1 MTLKTMNRGI
11 SALALLV
18 AATSLATVMPI
29 QATSA
34 QAQSQTENDQQIRW
48 NLTDLYSSFEAW
60 DAERQRLNQEIP
72 TIAEFENKLGDSAQ
86 SLLKAFDAISAINKE
101 GARVFIYA
109 SLGGDEDLRNAEGQE
124 KLGLAR
130 SMFASL
136 GQQTA
141 FIAPEILAIGGDKIE
156 AFIASEPGL
165 EKHAFQLR
173 DILRQKKYTLGGE
186 AESILANAS
195 EVLGGPQRIYS
206 LLSTAGIPWPK
217 VTLAS
222 EQIVTLDQA
231 AYTKYRAVQ
240 NRADRKKV
248 FDAFWKTWKTYEA
261 PFGQTLDT
269 LVRTHIFTSKS
280 RGYDSSLD
288 QAVSGSNVPSDVY
301 RALVKAANDN
311 LPSMHRYLK
320 LRQRIMGLDDLHYYD
335 IYPETTQLER
345 EFSIE
350 DATKLT
356 LESLAPFG
364 DEYLTLLEQGLSA
377 DWMHV
382 YPQPGKRS
390 GAYMQGA
397 GYDVHPYVLLNFN
410 KGFED
415 VSTFSH
421 EWGHAVHTLL
431 ARENNP
437 YETYSYTTFTAELAS
452 TTNEVLLQ
460 EYMLAKDL
468 TDEERLYYIDR
479 ALEGIRGT
487 FFRQT
492 MFAEFEL
499 RIHELAEAGE
509 ALSGRRMTALYLE
522 LLKKYH
528 GHDEGVM
535 TIDPAYAIEW
545 AYIPHFYF
553 NFYVYQY
560 ATSISG
566 GTMFAER
573 MLAGDETARDDYIN
587 TLKAGGSEYPH
598 PLLQKAGVDLTTE
611 KPYVTLI
618 NRMNRLMDEAEV
630 ILGRMGK

>member
-1 MTLKTMNRGI
+1 MTFKKLKFGAP
-11 SALALLV
+11 ALAILMATTSLV
-18 AATSLATVMPI
+18 AAPSFISAHAAATQEEP
-29 QATSA
+29 QG
-34 QAQSQTENDQQIRW
+34 QIRW
-48 NLTDLYSSFEAW
+48 NLTDLYPNLEAW
-60 DAERQRLNQEIP
+60 DAERIRVNQEIE
-72 TIAEFENKLGDSAQ
+72 TITQYQGKLGESAQ

-109 SLGGDEDLRNAEGQE
+109 SLGGDEDLRNADGQE
-124 KLGLAR
+124 KLGMAR

-141 FIAPEILAIGGDKIE
+141 FIAPEILAIGEDKIE

-165 EKHAFQLR
+165 AKHAFQLR
-173 DILRQKKYTLGGE
+173 DILRQKEFTLGGE
-186 AESILANAS
+186 AESVLANAS

-206 LLSTAGIPWPK
+206 LLSTAAIPWPK

-222 EQIVTLDQA
+222 EQIITLDQA

-269 LVRTHIFTSKS
+269 LVRTHIFSSKS
-280 RGYDSSLD
+280 RGYKSSLD
-288 QAVSGSNVPSDVY
+288 QAVAGSNVPSDVY

-320 LRQRIMGLDDLHYYD
+320 LRQRIMGIDDLHYYD

-345 EFSIE
+345 EFSVE
-350 DATKLT
+350 DATALT
-356 LESLAPFG
+356 LESLEPFG
-364 DEYLTLLEQGLSA
+364 DEYLTLLKQGLDA

-431 ARENNP
+431 SRKNNP

-460 EYMLAKDL
+460 EFMLAKDL
-468 TDEERLYYIDR
+468 SDEERLYYIDR

-535 TIDPAYAIEW
+535 NIDPAYAIEW

-573 MLAGDETARDDYIN
+573 MLAGDQTARDDYIN

-598 PLLQKAGVDLTTE
+598 PLLKKAGVDLTTE
-611 KPYVTLI
+611 QPYVTLI

-630 ILGRMGK
+630 ILDRMGK

>member
-1 MTLKTMNRGI
+1 MKQKTTKSII
-11 SALALLV
+11 SKLAIATAL
-18 AATSLATVMPI
+18 SLSVLTPSGNAG
-29 QATSA
+29 A
-34 QAQSQTENDQQIRW
+34 QPNSEEQIVW
-48 NLTDLYSSFEAW
+48 DLTDLYPTLDAW
-60 DAERQRLNQEIP
+60 NAERERVNAEIQ
-72 TIAEFENKLGDSAQ
+72 TIGTYQGTLGNDAK
-86 SLLKAFDAISAINKE
+86 SLLAAFDSISAINKE
-101 GARVFIYA
+101 AARAFIYA

-124 KLGLAR
+124 RLGLAR

-136 GQQTA
+136 GQATA
-141 FIAPEILAIGGDKIE
+141 FIAPEILAMGEEKVE
-156 AFIASEPGL
+156 TFIAEEPGL
-165 EKHAFQLR
+165 AKHAFQLR
-173 DILRQKKYTLGGE
+173 DILRQKEYTLGGE
-186 AESILANAS
+186 AESVLANAG
-195 EVLGGPQRIYS
+195 EVLGGPQRIYQ
-206 LLSTAGIPWPK
+206 LLSTAAIPWPK
-217 VTLAS
+217 VTLAN

-231 AYTKYRAVQ
+231 AYSRYRAVQ
-240 NRADRKKV
+240 NRDDRKKV
-248 FDAFWKTWKTYEA
+248 FDAFWNTWKTYEA

-269 LVRTHIFTSKS
+269 LVKTHIFTAKS
-280 RGYDSSLD
+280 RGYENSLA
-288 QAVSGSNVPSDVY
+288 QAVSNSNVPTDVY

-320 LRQRIMGLDDLHYYD
+320 LRQRMMGLDDLHYYD
-335 IYPETTQLER
+335 IYPETTQLDR

-350 DATKLT
+350 DATRLT
-356 LESLAPFG
+356 FESLEPFG
-364 DEYLTLLEQGLSA
+364 EEYLSLLREGLEA

-397 GYDVHPYVLLNFN
+397 GYDVHPYVLLNYN

-468 TDEERLYYIDR
+468 SDEERLYYIDR

-499 RIHELAEAGE
+499 AIHELAEAGE
-509 ALSGRRMTALYLE
+509 ALSGRRMTEIYLD

-535 TIDPAYAIEW
+535 NIDPAYAIEW

-573 MLAGDETARDDYIN
+573 MLSGDASARDDYIN

-598 PLLQKAGVDLTTE
+598 PLLKKAGVDLTSE
-611 KPYVTLI
+611 LPYQTLI
-618 NRMNRLMDEAEV
+618 NRMNRLMDEAET
-630 ILGRMGK
+630 ILDRMGK

>member
-1 MTLKTMNRGI
+1 MTFKKLKYGA
-11 SALALLV
+11 SALAILV
-18 AATSLATVMPI
+18 ATTSLVVAPSFVHANAAAT
-29 QATSA
+29 QEEH
-34 QAQSQTENDQQIRW
+34 QGQIRW
-48 NLTDLYSSFEAW
+48 DLTDLYPNLEAW
-60 DAERQRLNQEIP
+60 GAERIRVNQEIK
-72 TIAEFENKLGDSAQ
+72 TIAQYQGKLGDSAQ

-109 SLGGDEDLRNAEGQE
+109 SLGGDEDLRNADGQE
-124 KLGLAR
+124 KLGMAR

-141 FIAPEILAIGGDKIE
+141 FIAPEILAIGEDKIE

-165 EKHAFQLR
+165 AKHAFQLR
-173 DILRQKKYTLGGE
+173 DILRQKEFTLGGE
-186 AESILANAS
+186 AESVLANAS

-206 LLSTAGIPWPK
+206 LLSTAAIPWPK

-222 EQIVTLDQA
+222 EQIITLDQA

-269 LVRTHIFTSKS
+269 LVRTHIFSSKS
-280 RGYDSSLD
+280 RGYKSSLD
-288 QAVSGSNVPSDVY
+288 QAVAGSNVPSEVY

-345 EFSIE
+345 EFSVE
-350 DATKLT
+350 DATALT
-356 LESLAPFG
+356 QESLAPFG
-364 DEYLTLLEQGLSA
+364 DEYLTLLKQGLDA

-431 ARENNP
+431 SRENNP

-460 EYMLAKDL
+460 EFMLAKDL
-468 TDEERLYYIDR
+468 SDEERLYYIDR

-522 LLKKYH
+522 LLEKYH

-535 TIDPAYAIEW
+535 NIDPAYAIEW

-573 MLAGDETARDDYIN
+573 MLAGDQSARDDYIN

-598 PLLQKAGVDLTTE
+598 PLLKKAGVDLTTE

-630 ILGRMGK
+630 ILDRMGK

>member
-1 MTLKTMNRGI
+1 
-11 SALALLV
+11 
-18 AATSLATVMPI
+18 
-29 QATSA
+29 
-34 QAQSQTENDQQIRW
+34 
-48 NLTDLYSSFEAW
+48 
-60 DAERQRLNQEIP
+60 
-72 TIAEFENKLGDSAQ
+72 
-86 SLLKAFDAISAINKE
+86 
-101 GARVFIYA
+101 
-109 SLGGDEDLRNAEGQE
+109 
-124 KLGLAR
+124 
-130 SMFASL
+130 MFASL

-141 FIAPEILAIGGDKIE
+141 FIAPEILAIGSDKLE
-156 AFIASEPGL
+156 EFIASEPGL

-173 DILRQKKYTLGGE
+173 DTLRQKAFTLGGE
-186 AESILANAS
+186 AESVLANAS

-206 LLSTAGIPWPK
+206 LLSTAAIPWPK
-217 VTLAS
+217 VTLAN
-222 EQIVTLDQA
+222 EQVVTLNQA
-231 AYTKYRAVQ
+231 AYTRYRAVQ
-240 NRADRKKV
+240 NRTDRKKV
-248 FDAFWKTWKTYEA
+248 FDSFWKTWKTYEA

-269 LVRTHIFTSKS
+269 LVRTHIFTAKS
-280 RGYDSSLD
+280 RGYETSLD

-320 LRQRIMGLDDLHYYD
+320 LRQRIMGLGDLHYYD
-335 IYPETTQLER
+335 IYPETTQLDR
-345 EFSIE
+345 EFTVE

-356 LESLAPFG
+356 LESLEPFG
-364 DEYLTLLEQGLSA
+364 SEYLTLLKQGLAA

-431 ARENNP
+431 ARANNP

-460 EYMLAKDL
+460 EFMLAKDL
-468 TDEERLYYIDR
+468 SDEERLYYIDR

-509 ALSGRRMTALYLE
+509 ALSGRRMTELYLE

-535 TIDPAYAIEW
+535 NIDPAYAIEW

-598 PLLQKAGVDLTTE
+598 SLLKKAGVDLTTG
-611 KPYVTLI
+611 KPYATLI

-630 ILGRMGK
+630 ILERMGK

>member
-1 MTLKTMNRGI
+1 MTQSKFRNKVTAITML
-11 SALALLV
+11 LAGTAAVAAPSFLV
-18 AATSLATVMPI
+18 APPAL
-29 QATSA
+29 
-34 QAQSQTENDQQIRW
+34 AQSQEQVRW
-48 NLTDLYSSFEAW
+48 NLNDLYPTLEAW
-60 DAERQRLNQEIP
+60 DAERIRVNAEIK
-72 TIAEFENKLGDSAQ
+72 TIEQYRGTLGDSAR
-86 SLLKAFDAISAINKE
+86 SLLTAFDAISAINKE

-109 SLGGDEDLRNAEGQE
+109 SLGGDEDLRNAENQE

-130 SMFASL
+130 TMFAAL

-141 FIAPEILAIGGDKIE
+141 FIAPEILTIGSE
-156 AFIASEPGL
+156 RLEEFIAAEPGL

-173 DILRQKKYTLGGE
+173 DILRQKAFTLGGE
-186 AESILANAS
+186 AESVLANAS

-206 LLSTAGIPWPK
+206 LLSTAAIPWPK
-217 VTLAS
+217 VTLAN
-222 EQIVTLDQA
+222 EQVVTLDQA
-231 AYTKYRAVQ
+231 AYTRYRAVQ
-240 NRADRKKV
+240 NRTDRKKV
-248 FDAFWKTWKTYEA
+248 FDTFWKTWKTYEA

-269 LVRTHIFTSKS
+269 LVRTHIFTAKS
-280 RGYDSSLD
+280 RGYETSLD
-288 QAVSGSNVPSDVY
+288 QAVSGSNVPSGVY

-335 IYPETTQLER
+335 IYPETTQLNR

-356 LESLAPFG
+356 LQSLEPFG
-364 DEYLTLLEQGLSA
+364 GEYLTLLKQGLSA

-431 ARENNP
+431 ARANNP

-460 EYMLAKDL
+460 EFMLAKDL
-468 TDEERLYYIDR
+468 SDEERLYYIDR

-509 ALSGRRMTALYLE
+509 ALSGRRMTELYLE

-535 TIDPAYAIEW
+535 NIDPAYAIEW

-573 MLAGDETARDDYIN
+573 MLAGDDTARDDYIN

-598 PLLQKAGVDLTTE
+598 RLLKKAGVDLTTG
-611 KPYVTLI
+611 KPYATLI

-630 ILGRMGK
+630 ILNRMGK

>member
-1 MTLKTMNRGI
+1 MNLQFFKQSA
-11 SALALLV
+11 SALTILAAVSGLAV
-18 AATSLATVMPI
+18 AAPTAH
-29 QATSA
+29 A
-34 QAQSQTENDQQIRW
+34 QNGDDQQIEW
-48 NLTDLYSSFEAW
+48 NLADLYPSLDAW
-60 DAERQRLNQEIP
+60 NAERERINAEIQ
-72 TIAEFENKLGDSAQ
+72 TVAQYEGTLGNSAQ
-86 SLLKAFDAISAINKE
+86 SLLTAFDAISAINKE

-124 KLGLAR
+124 RLSLAR

-136 GQQTA
+136 GQATA
-141 FIAPEILAIGGDKIE
+141 FIAPEILAIGEETIE
-156 AFIASEPGL
+156 QYIADEPGL
-165 EKHAFQLR
+165 AKHTFQLR
-173 DILRQKKYTLGGE
+173 DILRQKQYTLGGE
-186 AESILANAS
+186 AESVLANAG

-206 LLSTAGIPWPK
+206 LLSTAAIPWPK
-217 VTLAS
+217 VTLSS
-222 EQIVTLDQA
+222 EQVITLNQA
-231 AYTKYRAVQ
+231 AYTRYRAVQ
-240 NRADRKKV
+240 NREDRKKV
-248 FDAFWKTWKTYEA
+248 FDAFWNTWKTYEA

-269 LVRTHIFTSKS
+269 LVKTHIFTAKS
-280 RGYDSSLD
+280 RGYENSLD
-288 QAVSGSNVPSDVY
+288 QAVSNSNVPTDVY

-320 LRQRIMGLDDLHYYD
+320 LRQRMMGLPDLHYYD
-335 IYPETTQLER
+335 IYPETTQLEK
-345 EFSIE
+345 EFSVE
-350 DATKLT
+350 EAKRLT
-356 LESLAPFG
+356 LESLQPFG
-364 DEYLTLLEQGLSA
+364 EEYLTLLEDGLNA

-397 GYDVHPYVLLNFN
+397 SYDVHPYVLLNYN

-431 ARENNP
+431 ARANNP

-460 EYMLAKDL
+460 EFMLAKDL
-468 TDEERLYYIDR
+468 SDEERLYYIDR

-499 RIHELAEAGE
+499 KIHELAEAGE
-509 ALSGRRMTALYLE
+509 ALSGRRMTEIYLD

-535 TIDPAYAIEW
+535 NIDEAYAIEW

-587 TLKAGGSEYPH
+587 TLKAGGSQYPH
-598 PLLQKAGVDLTTE
+598 PLLQSAGVDLTSE
-611 KPYVTLI
+611 EPYTTLI
-618 NRMNRLMDEAEV
+618 SRMNRLMDEAET
-630 ILGRMGK
+630 ILDRMGK

>member
-1 MTLKTMNRGI
+1 M
-11 SALALLV
+11 
-18 AATSLATVMPI
+18 
-29 QATSA
+29 
-34 QAQSQTENDQQIRW
+34 
-48 NLTDLYSSFEAW
+48 
-60 DAERQRLNQEIP
+60 
-72 TIAEFENKLGDSAQ
+72 
-86 SLLKAFDAISAINKE
+86 
-101 GARVFIYA
+101 
-109 SLGGDEDLRNAEGQE
+109 
-124 KLGLAR
+124 
-130 SMFASL
+130 
-136 GQQTA
+136 
-141 FIAPEILAIGGDKIE
+141 
-156 AFIASEPGL
+156 
-165 EKHAFQLR
+165 
-173 DILRQKKYTLGGE
+173 
-186 AESILANAS
+186 
-195 EVLGGPQRIYS
+195 
-206 LLSTAGIPWPK
+206 
-217 VTLAS
+217 
-222 EQIVTLDQA
+222 
-231 AYTKYRAVQ
+231 
-240 NRADRKKV
+240 
-248 FDAFWKTWKTYEA
+248 
-261 PFGQTLDT
+261 
-269 LVRTHIFTSKS
+269 
-280 RGYDSSLD
+280 
-288 QAVSGSNVPSDVY
+288 SGSNVPTDVY

-320 LRQRIMGLDDLHYYD
+320 LRQRMMGLPDLHYYD
-335 IYPETTQLER
+335 IYPETTQLEK

-350 DATKLT
+350 DATQLT
-356 LESLAPFG
+356 FESLEPFG
-364 DEYLTLLEQGLSA
+364 EEYLALLKEGLDA

-397 GYDVHPYVLLNFN
+397 GYDVHPYVLLNYN

-468 TDEERLYYIDR
+468 SDEERLYYIDR

-499 RIHELAEAGE
+499 KIHELAEAGE
-509 ALSGRRMTALYLE
+509 ALSGRRMTEIYLD

-573 MLAGDETARDDYIN
+573 MLSGDETARDDYIN

-598 PLLQKAGVDLTTE
+598 PLLKKAGVDLTSE
-611 KPYVTLI
+611 LPYQTLI
-618 NRMNRLMDEAEV
+618 NRMNRLMDEAET
-630 ILGRMGK
+630 ILDRMGK

>member
-1 MTLKTMNRGI
+1 MNFKSLKQSV
-11 SALALLV
+11 SALTIV
-18 AATSLATVMPI
+18 AAIVGTSIIPA
-29 QATSA
+29 SA
-34 QAQSQTENDQQIRW
+34 IAQDAEDAQISW
-48 NLTDLYSSFEAW
+48 DLTDLYPTLDAW
-60 DAERQRLNQEIP
+60 NAERERLNAEIQ
-72 TIAEFENKLGDSAQ
+72 TIPRFVGTLGDSAQ
-86 SLLKAFDAISAINKE
+86 SLLAAFDSISAINKE

-124 KLGLAR
+124 RLGLAR

-136 GQQTA
+136 GQATA
-141 FIAPEILAIGGDKIE
+141 FIAPEILSIGEETIE
-156 AFIASEPGL
+156 RYIAEEPGL
-165 EKHAFQLR
+165 AKHAFQLR
-173 DILRQKKYTLGGE
+173 DILRQKQFTLGNE
-186 AESILANAS
+186 AEGVLANAG

-206 LLSTAGIPWPK
+206 LLSTAAIPWPK
-217 VTLAS
+217 VTLS
-222 EQIVTLDQA
+222 NEQVVTLNQA
-231 AYTKYRAVQ
+231 AYTRYRAVQ
-240 NRADRKKV
+240 NRQDRKKV
-248 FDAFWKTWKTYEA
+248 FDAFWNTWKTYEA

-269 LVRTHIFTSKS
+269 LVKTHIFTARS
-280 RGYDSSLD
+280 RGYENSLE
-288 QAVSGSNVPSDVY
+288 QAVSNSNVPTDVY
-301 RALVKAANDN
+301 RALVKAANEN

-320 LRQRIMGLDDLHYYD
+320 LRQRMMGLPDLHYYD
-335 IYPETTQLER
+335 IYPETTQLAK

-350 DATKLT
+350 DAKQLT
-356 LESLAPFG
+356 LESLQPFG
-364 DEYLTLLEQGLSA
+364 EEYLSLLQEGLNA

-397 GYDVHPYVLLNFN
+397 GYDVHPYVLLNYN
-410 KGFED
+410 NGFED

-431 ARENNP
+431 ARANNP

-468 TDEERLYYIDR
+468 SDEERLYYIDR
-479 ALEGIRGT
+479 ALEGIRGS

-499 RIHELAEAGE
+499 KIHELAEAGE

-528 GHDEGVM
+528 GHDEGLM
-535 TIDPAYAIEW
+535 NIDDAYAIEW

-573 MLAGDETARDDYIN
+573 MLAGDESARDDYIDA
-587 TLKAGGSEYPH
+587 LKAGGSQYPH
-598 PLLQKAGVDLTTE
+598 SLLKSAGVDLTSE
-611 KPYVTLI
+611 APYRTLI
-618 NRMNRLMDEAEV
+618 NRMNRLMDEAET
-630 ILGRMGK
+630 ILNRMGK

>member
-1 MTLKTMNRGI
+1 MSQKSSKSMISRWAIAAALSF
-11 SALALLV
+11 SALTPLNS
-18 AATSLATVMPI
+18 TW
-29 QATSA
+29 A
-34 QAQSQTENDQQIRW
+34 QPAEDEQIVW
-48 NLTDLYSSFEAW
+48 NLSDLYPTLDAW
-60 DAERQRLNQEIP
+60 NAERERVNAEIQ
-72 TIAEFENKLGDSAQ
+72 TISSYQGTLGNNAQ
-86 SLLKAFDAISAINKE
+86 SLLAAFDGISAINKE
-101 GARVFIYA
+101 AARVFIYA

-124 KLGLAR
+124 RLGLAR
-130 SMFASL
+130 SMFAAL
-136 GQQTA
+136 GQATA
-141 FIAPEILAIGGDKIE
+141 FIAPEILEVGEDRIE
-156 AFIASEPGL
+156 AFIAEEPGL

-173 DILRQKKYTLGGE
+173 DILRQKKFTLGGE
-186 AESILANAS
+186 AEGVLANAS
-195 EVLGGPQRIYS
+195 EVLGGPQRIYQ
-206 LLSTAGIPWPK
+206 LLSTAAIPWPK
-217 VTLAS
+217 VTLS
-222 EQIVTLDQA
+222 NEQVITLNQS
-231 AYTKYRAVQ
+231 AYTRYRAVQ
-240 NRADRKKV
+240 NREDRKKV
-248 FDAFWKTWKTYEA
+248 FDAFWNTWKTYEA

-269 LVRTHIFTSKS
+269 LVKTHIFTARS
-280 RGYDSSLD
+280 RGYENSLA
-288 QAVSGSNVPSDVY
+288 QAVSNSNVPTDVY

-320 LRQRIMGLDDLHYYD
+320 LRQRMMGLDDLHYYD

-345 EFSIE
+345 EFTIE
-350 DATKLT
+350 DATRLT
-356 LESLAPFG
+356 FESLEPFG
-364 DEYLTLLEQGLSA
+364 EEYLSLLREGLDA

-397 GYDVHPYVLLNFN
+397 GYDVHPYVLLNYN

-431 ARENNP
+431 ARANNP

-468 TDEERLYYIDR
+468 SDEERLYYIDR

-499 RIHELAEAGE
+499 TIHELAEAGE
-509 ALSGRRMTALYLE
+509 ALSGRRMTEVYLD

-535 TIDPAYAIEW
+535 NIDPAYAIEW

-573 MLAGDETARDDYIN
+573 MLSGDASARDDYIN

-598 PLLQKAGVDLTTE
+598 PLLKKAGVDLTSE
-611 KPYVTLI
+611 LPYQTLI

-630 ILGRMGK
+630 ILERMGK

>member
-1 MTLKTMNRGI
+1 MNLQFFKRSA
-11 SALALLV
+11 SALTIL
-18 AATSLATVMPI
+18 AAVSGLSAGVPATH
-29 QATSA
+29 A
-34 QAQSQTENDQQIRW
+34 QETTDQQITW
-48 NLTDLYSSFEAW
+48 NLTDLYPTLDAW
-60 DAERQRLNQEIP
+60 NVERERVNAEIQ
-72 TIAEFENKLGDSAQ
+72 TIAQFEGTLGNSAQ
-86 SLLKAFDAISAINKE
+86 SLLAAFDAISTINKE

-124 KLGLAR
+124 RLSLAR

-136 GQQTA
+136 GQATA
-141 FIAPEILAIGGDKIE
+141 FIAPEILAIGEETIE
-156 AFIASEPGL
+156 QYISDEPGL
-165 EKHAFQLR
+165 AKHAFQLR
-173 DILRQKKYTLGGE
+173 DILRQKQYTLGGE
-186 AESILANAS
+186 AESVLANAG

-206 LLSTAGIPWPK
+206 LLSTAAIPWPK
-217 VTLAS
+217 VTLSS
-222 EQIVTLDQA
+222 EQVITLNQA
-231 AYTKYRAVQ
+231 AYTRYRAVQ
-240 NRADRKKV
+240 NREDRKKV
-248 FDAFWKTWKTYEA
+248 FDAFWNTWKTYEA

-269 LVRTHIFTSKS
+269 LVKTHIFTAKS
-280 RGYDSSLD
+280 RGYENSLD
-288 QAVSGSNVPSDVY
+288 QAVSNSNVPTDVY

-320 LRQRIMGLDDLHYYD
+320 LRQRMMGLPDLHYYD
-335 IYPETTQLER
+335 IYPETTQLEK
-345 EFSIE
+345 EFSVE
-350 DATKLT
+350 EAKRLT
-356 LESLAPFG
+356 LESLQPFG
-364 DEYLTLLEQGLSA
+364 EEYLTLLKEGLNA

-397 GYDVHPYVLLNFN
+397 GYDVHPYVLLNYN

-431 ARENNP
+431 ARANNP

-460 EYMLAKDL
+460 EFMLAKDL
-468 TDEERLYYIDR
+468 SDEERLYYIDR

-499 RIHELAEAGE
+499 KIHELAEAGE
-509 ALSGRRMTALYLE
+509 ALSGRRMTEIYLD

-535 TIDPAYAIEW
+535 NIDEAYAIEW

-573 MLAGDETARDDYIN
+573 MLAGDDTARDDYIN
-587 TLKAGGSEYPH
+587 TLKAGGSQYPH
-598 PLLQKAGVDLTTE
+598 PLLQSAGVDLTSE
-611 KPYVTLI
+611 EPYTTLI
-618 NRMNRLMDEAEV
+618 NRMNRLMDEAET
-630 ILGRMGK
+630 ILDRMGK

>member
-1 MTLKTMNRGI
+1 MNLQFFKQ
-11 SALALLV
+11 SASVLTILAAVSGLAV
-18 AATSLATVMPI
+18 APPTAH
-29 QATSA
+29 A
-34 QAQSQTENDQQIRW
+34 QNGDDQQIEW
-48 NLTDLYSSFEAW
+48 NLADLYPSLDAW
-60 DAERQRLNQEIP
+60 NAERERINAEIQ
-72 TIAEFENKLGDSAQ
+72 TVAQYEGTLGNSAQ
-86 SLLKAFDAISAINKE
+86 SLLTAFDAISAINKE

-124 KLGLAR
+124 RLSLAR

-136 GQQTA
+136 GQATA
-141 FIAPEILAIGGDKIE
+141 FIAPEILAIGEETIE
-156 AFIASEPGL
+156 QYIADERGL
-165 EKHAFQLR
+165 AKHAFQLR
-173 DILRQKKYTLGGE
+173 DILRQKQYTLGGE
-186 AESILANAS
+186 AESVLANAG

-206 LLSTAGIPWPK
+206 LLSTAAIPWPK
-217 VTLAS
+217 VTLSS
-222 EQIVTLDQA
+222 EQVVTLNQA
-231 AYTKYRAVQ
+231 AYTRYRAVQ
-240 NRADRKKV
+240 NREDRKKV
-248 FDAFWKTWKTYEA
+248 FDAFWNTWKTYEA

-269 LVRTHIFTSKS
+269 LVKTHIFTAKS
-280 RGYDSSLD
+280 RGYENSLD
-288 QAVSGSNVPSDVY
+288 QAVSNSNVPTDVY

-320 LRQRIMGLDDLHYYD
+320 LRQRMMGLPDLHYYD
-335 IYPETTQLER
+335 IYPETTQLEK
-345 EFSIE
+345 EFSVE
-350 DATKLT
+350 EAKRLT
-356 LESLAPFG
+356 LESLQPFG
-364 DEYLTLLEQGLSA
+364 EEYLTLLEDGLNA

-397 GYDVHPYVLLNFN
+397 GYDVHPYVLLNYN

-431 ARENNP
+431 ARANNP

-460 EYMLAKDL
+460 EFMLAKDL
-468 TDEERLYYIDR
+468 SDEERLYYIDR

-499 RIHELAEAGE
+499 KIHELAEAGE
-509 ALSGRRMTALYLE
+509 ALSGRRMTEIYLD

-535 TIDPAYAIEW
+535 NIDEAYAIEW

-587 TLKAGGSEYPH
+587 TLKAGGSQYPH
-598 PLLQKAGVDLTTE
+598 PLLQSAGVDLTSE
-611 KPYVTLI
+611 EPYTTLI
-618 NRMNRLMDEAEV
+618 SRMNRLMDEAET
-630 ILGRMGK
+630 ILDRMGK

>member
-1 MTLKTMNRGI
+1 MKFKSYKRTVSAIALFAAIGI
-11 SALALLV
+11 AETAN
-18 AATSLATVMPI
+18 LATVL
-29 QATSA
+29 A
-34 QAQSQTENDQQIRW
+34 QNSQQEQIVW
-48 NLTDLYSSFEAW
+48 DLTDLYHTLDAW
-60 DAERQRLNQEIP
+60 NAERERINAEIQ
-72 TIAEFENKLGDSAQ
+72 TISAYQGTLGNSAA
-86 SLLKAFDAISAINKE
+86 SLLTAFDAISAINKE

-109 SLGGDEDLRNAEGQE
+109 SLGGDEDLRNAKGQE
-124 KLGLAR
+124 RLGLAR

-141 FIAPEILAIGGDKIE
+141 FIAPEILAIGAETIE
-156 AFIASEPGL
+156 RFISEEPGL

-173 DILRQKKYTLGGE
+173 DILRSEKFTLGSE
-186 AESILANAS
+186 AEGVLANAS

-206 LLSTAGIPWPK
+206 LLSTAAIPWPK
-217 VTLAS
+217 VTLSS

-231 AYTKYRAVQ
+231 AYTRYRAVQ
-240 NRADRKKV
+240 NREDRKKV
-248 FDAFWKTWKTYEA
+248 FDTFWNTWKTYEA

-269 LVRTHIFTSKS
+269 LVRTHIFTAQS
-280 RGYDSSLD
+280 RGYDNSLE
-288 QAVSGSNVPSDVY
+288 QAVAGSNVPTDVY

-320 LRQRIMGLDDLHYYD
+320 LRQRMMGLPDLHYYD
-335 IYPETTQLER
+335 IYPETTQLEK

-350 DATKLT
+350 DATQLT
-356 LESLAPFG
+356 FESLAPFG
-364 DEYLTLLEQGLSA
+364 DEYLALLKEGLEA

-397 GYDVHPYVLLNFN
+397 GYDVHPYVLLNYN

-431 ARENNP
+431 ARKNNP

-460 EYMLAKDL
+460 EYMLSKEL
-468 TDEERLYYIDR
+468 SDEERLYYIDR

-499 RIHELAEAGE
+499 KIHEMAEAGE
-509 ALSGRRMTALYLE
+509 ALSGRRMTEVYLE

-528 GHDEGVM
+528 GHDQGVM
-535 TIDPAYAIEW
+535 NIDEAYAIEW

-573 MLAGDETARDDYIN
+573 MLAGDTTARDDFIN
-587 TLKAGGSEYPH
+587 ALKAGGSEYPH
-598 PLLQKAGVDLTTE
+598 PLLASAGVDLTTE
-611 KPYVTLI
+611 LPYTTLI
-618 NRMNRLMDEAEV
+618 NRMNRLMDEAET
-630 ILGRMGK
+630 ILDRMGK

>member
-1 MTLKTMNRGI
+1 MNFQFFKQSA
-11 SALALLV
+11 SAL
-18 AATSLATVMPI
+18 TILAVVGGAIIVGSP
-29 QATSA
+29 A
-34 QAQSQTENDQQIRW
+34 QAQETADEQIRW
-48 NLTDLYSSFEAW
+48 DLTDLYPTLDAW
-60 DAERQRLNQEIP
+60 NAERERVNAEIQ
-72 TIAEFENKLGDSAQ
+72 TIAQFEGTLGNNAQ
-86 SLLKAFDAISAINKE
+86 SLLAAFDSISAINKE

-124 KLGLAR
+124 RLSLAR
-130 SMFASL
+130 SMFAAL
-136 GQQTA
+136 NQATA
-141 FIAPEILAIGGDKIE
+141 FIAPEILALGEETIE
-156 AFIASEPGL
+156 QYIAEEPGL
-165 EKHAFQLR
+165 AKHAFQLR
-173 DILRQKKYTLGGE
+173 DILRQKQYTLGAE
-186 AESILANAS
+186 AEGVLANAG

-206 LLSTAGIPWPK
+206 LLSTAAIPWPK
-217 VTLAS
+217 VTLS
-222 EQIVTLDQA
+222 NEQVITLNQA
-231 AYTKYRAVQ
+231 AYTRYRAVQ
-240 NRADRKKV
+240 NREDRKKV
-248 FDAFWKTWKTYEA
+248 FDTFWNTWKTYEA

-269 LVRTHIFTSKS
+269 LVKTHIFTAKS
-280 RGYDSSLD
+280 RGYENSLD
-288 QAVSGSNVPSDVY
+288 QAVSNSNVPTDVY

-320 LRQRIMGLDDLHYYD
+320 LRQRMMGLPDLHYYD
-335 IYPETTQLER
+335 IYPETTQLEK
-345 EFSIE
+345 EFSVE
-350 DATKLT
+350 DAKRLT
-356 LESLAPFG
+356 LESLEPFG
-364 DEYLTLLEQGLSA
+364 EEYLTLLREGLDA

-397 GYDVHPYVLLNFN
+397 GYDVHPYVLLNYN

-431 ARENNP
+431 ARANNP

-460 EYMLAKDL
+460 EFMLAKDL
-468 TDEERLYYIDR
+468 SDEERLYYIDR

-499 RIHELAEAGE
+499 KIHEMAEAGE
-509 ALSGRRMTALYLE
+509 ALSGRRMTEIYLG

-535 TIDPAYAIEW
+535 NIDDAYAIEW

-573 MLAGDETARDDYIN
+573 MLAGDATARDDYIN
-587 TLKAGGSEYPH
+587 TLKAGGSQYPH
-598 PLLQKAGVDLTTE
+598 PLLQAAGVDLTTE
-611 KPYVTLI
+611 APYTTLI
-618 NRMNRLMDEAEV
+618 NRMNRLMDEAET
-630 ILGRMGK
+630 ILERMGK

>member
-1 MTLKTMNRGI
+1 MKFNKIKQAVSAFALTM
-11 SALALLV
+11 ALASAGV
-18 AATSLATVMPI
+18 SFSAPV
-29 QATSA
+29 SA
-34 QAQSQTENDQQIRW
+34 QANTDEQISW
-48 NLTDLYSSFEAW
+48 DLTDLYPSLEAW
-60 DAERQRLNQEIP
+60 NAERERVNEQIK
-72 TIAEFENKLGDSAQ
+72 TISRFQGKLGDSAT
-86 SLLKAFDAISAINKE
+86 SLLAAFDTISAINKE

-124 KLGLAR
+124 RLGLAR
-130 SMFASL
+130 SMFAAL

-141 FIAPEILAIGGDKIE
+141 FVAPEILSVGAAKIE
-156 AFIASEPGL
+156 EFIAQEPGL
-165 EKHAFQLR
+165 AKHAFQLR
-173 DILRQKKYTLGGE
+173 DILRQEKYTLGGE
-186 AESILANAS
+186 AESVLANAS

-206 LLSTAGIPWPK
+206 LLSTAAIPWPK

-222 EQIVTLDQA
+222 EQVVTLDQA
-231 AYTKYRAVQ
+231 AYTRYRAVQ
-240 NRADRKKV
+240 NREDRKKV
-248 FDAFWKTWKTYEA
+248 FDAFWNTWKTYEA

-269 LVRTHIFTSKS
+269 LVRTHIFSSKS
-280 RGYDSSLD
+280 RGYANSLE
-288 QAVSGSNVPSDVY
+288 QAVSNSNVPTAVY

-320 LRQRIMGLDDLHYYD
+320 LRQRIMGLPDLHYYD
-335 IYPETTQLER
+335 IYPETTQLEQ

-350 DATKLT
+350 DATRLT
-356 LESLAPFG
+356 LESLEPFG
-364 DEYLTLLEQGLSA
+364 EEYLTLLKQGLEA
-377 DWMHV
+377 NWMHV

-397 GYDVHPYVLLNFN
+397 GYDVHPYVLLNYN

-431 ARENNP
+431 ARANNP

-460 EYMLAKDL
+460 EFMLAKDL
-468 TDEERLYYIDR
+468 SDEERLYYIDR

-509 ALSGRRMTALYLE
+509 ALSGRRMTELYLE

-598 PLLQKAGVDLTTE
+598 ALLTKAGVDLTTE
-611 KPYVTLI
+611 APYTTLI
-618 NRMNRLMDEAEV
+618 NRMNRLMDEAET
-630 ILGRMGK
+630 ILDRMGK

>member
-1 MTLKTMNRGI
+1 MILGTIKNNV
-11 SALALLV
+11 SAFAILLASATAV
-18 AATSLATVMPI
+18 AAPSFLITAEAKAQE
-29 QATSA
+29 QA
-34 QAQSQTENDQQIRW
+34 QIRW
-48 NLTDLYSSFEAW
+48 NLEDLYPTLEAW
-60 DAERQRLNQEIP
+60 EAERLRVNEEIK
-72 TIAEFENKLGDSAQ
+72 TIERYQGTLGNNAQ
-86 SLLKAFDAISAINKE
+86 SLLAAFDAISAINKE

-109 SLGGDEDLRNAEGQE
+109 SLGGDENLRNAEGQE

-141 FIAPEILAIGGDKIE
+141 FIAPEILAIGSDKLE

-173 DILRQKKYTLGGE
+173 DILRQKEFTLGGE
-186 AESILANAS
+186 AESVLANAS

-206 LLSTAGIPWPK
+206 LLSTAAIPWPK

-222 EQIVTLDQA
+222 EQVVTLDQA
-231 AYTKYRAVQ
+231 AYTRYRAVQ

-248 FDAFWKTWKTYEA
+248 FDTFWKTWKTYEA

-269 LVRTHIFTSKS
+269 LVRTHIFSSKS
-280 RGYDSSLD
+280 RGYATSLD
-288 QAVSGSNVPSDVY
+288 QAVSNSNVPSDVY
-301 RALVKAANDN
+301 RALVKAANAN

-335 IYPETTQLER
+335 IYPETTQLAR
-345 EFSIE
+345 EFSVE
-350 DATKLT
+350 DATALT
-356 LESLAPFG
+356 LESLEPFG
-364 DEYLTLLEQGLSA
+364 DEYLTLLKEGLAA

-431 ARENNP
+431 SRENNP

-460 EYMLAKDL
+460 EFMLAKDL
-468 TDEERLYYIDR
+468 SDEERLYYIDR

-509 ALSGRRMTALYLE
+509 ALSGRRMTELYLE

-535 TIDPAYAIEW
+535 NIDPAYAIEW

-587 TLKAGGSEYPH
+587 TLKAGGTEYPH
-598 PLLQKAGVDLTTE
+598 PLLKKAGVDLTSDV
-611 KPYVTLI
+611 PYTTLI

-630 ILGRMGK
+630 ILDRMGK

>member
-1 MTLKTMNRGI
+1 MRFKFGKTTA
-11 SALALLV
+11 SALAIAV
-18 AATSLATVMPI
+18 SLAMPVSSVS
-29 QATSA
+29 ATMV
-34 QAQSQTENDQQIRW
+34 QENEQEQISW
-48 NLTDLYSSFEAW
+48 DLTDLYPTLDAW
-60 DAERQRLNQEIP
+60 NTERERVNAEIQ
-72 TIAEFENKLGDSAQ
+72 TIAQYRGTLGNSAE
-86 SLLKAFDAISAINKE
+86 SLLAAFDAISAINKE
-101 GARVFIYA
+101 AARVFIYA
-109 SLGGDEDLRNAEGQE
+109 SLGGDEDLRNADGQE
-124 KLGLAR
+124 RLGLAR
-130 SMFASL
+130 SMFAAL

-141 FIAPEILAIGGDKIE
+141 FIAPEILEVGGEKIE
-156 AFIASEPGL
+156 AFIAEEAGL
-165 EKHAFQLR
+165 AKHAFQLR
-173 DILRQKKYTLGGE
+173 DILRQKQYTLGGE
-186 AESILANAS
+186 AESVLANAG
-195 EVLGGPQRIYS
+195 EVLSGPQRIYT

-217 VTLAS
+217 VTLS
-222 EQIVTLDQA
+222 NEQIVTLNQA
-231 AYTKYRAVQ
+231 AYTRYRAVQ
-240 NRADRKKV
+240 NRQDRKKV
-248 FDAFWKTWKTYEA
+248 FDTFWKTWKTYES

-269 LVRTHIFTSKS
+269 LVRTHIFTAKS
-280 RGYDSSLD
+280 RGYENSLE
-288 QAVSGSNVPSDVY
+288 QAVSNSNVPTDVY
-301 RALVKAANDN
+301 RALVRAANEN

-320 LRQRIMGLDDLHYYD
+320 LRQRMMGLPDLHYYD
-335 IYPETTQLER
+335 IYPETTQLET

-350 DATKLT
+350 EATKLT
-356 LESLAPFG
+356 LESLVPFG
-364 DEYLTLLEQGLSA
+364 DEYLTLLEQGLNA

-397 GYDVHPYVLLNFN
+397 GYDVHPYVLLNYN

-431 ARENNP
+431 ARANNP

-468 TDEERLYYIDR
+468 SDDERLYYIDR

-499 RIHELAEAGE
+499 KIHEMAEAGE
-509 ALSGRRMTALYLE
+509 ALSGRRMTEVYLD

-535 TIDPAYAIEW
+535 NIDDAYAIEW

-573 MLAGDETARDDYIN
+573 MLAGDATARDDYIN

-598 PLLQKAGVDLTTE
+598 PLLVKAGVDLTSDL
-611 KPYVTLI
+611 PYTTLI
-618 NRMNRLMDEAEV
+618 NRMNRLMDEAET
-630 ILGRMGK
+630 ILDRMGK

>member
-1 MTLKTMNRGI
+1 MIIQRIKRSVSGFAI
-11 SALALLV
+11 AIALASSPAILAERAEAQT
-18 AATSLATVMPI
+18 AAEERIV
-29 QATSA
+29 
-34 QAQSQTENDQQIRW
+34 W
-48 NLTDLYSSFEAW
+48 NLTDLYPSLDAW
-60 DAERQRLNQEIP
+60 NAERERLNAAIP
-72 TIAEFENKLGDSAQ
+72 TISQYQGTLGQSAQ
-86 SLLKAFDAISAINKE
+86 SLMAAFDAISAINKE

-124 KLGLAR
+124 RLGLAR
-130 SMFASL
+130 SMFAAL

-141 FIAPEILAIGGDKIE
+141 FIAPEILEIGSEQIE
-156 AFIASEPGL
+156 AYIEAEPGL
-165 EKHAFQLR
+165 AKHAFQLR
-173 DILRQKKYTLGGE
+173 DILRQEKYTLSGE
-186 AESILANAS
+186 AESVLANAS

-206 LLSTAGIPWPK
+206 LLSTAAIPWPK
-217 VTLAS
+217 VTLAN
-222 EQIVTLDQA
+222 EQVITLDQA
-231 AYTKYRAVQ
+231 AYTRYRAVQ
-240 NRADRKKV
+240 NREDRKKV
-248 FDAFWKTWKTYEA
+248 FDAFWDTWKTYEA

-269 LVRTHIFTSKS
+269 LVRTHIFSSKS
-280 RGYDSSLD
+280 RGYESSLE
-288 QAVSGSNVPSDVY
+288 QAVSGGNIPTAVY
-301 RALVKAANDN
+301 KALVKAANEN

-320 LRQRIMGLDDLHYYD
+320 LRQRIMGLPDLHYYD
-335 IYPETTQLER
+335 IYPETTQLEA
-345 EFSIE
+345 EFSVE
-350 DATKLT
+350 DATRLT
-356 LESLAPFG
+356 LESLEPFG
-364 DEYLTLLEQGLSA
+364 EEYLSLLRQGLGA

-397 GYDVHPYVLLNFN
+397 GYDVHPYVLLNYN

-431 ARENNP
+431 ARANNP

-468 TDEERLYYIDR
+468 SDEERLYYIDR

-499 RIHELAEAGE
+499 RIHELAESGE
-509 ALSGRRMTALYLE
+509 ALSGRRMTELYLE

-573 MLAGDETARDDYIN
+573 MLAGDESATEDYIN

-598 PLLQKAGVDLTTE
+598 PLLKKAGVDLTTDV
-611 KPYVTLI
+611 PYTTLI
-618 NRMNRLMDEAEV
+618 NRMKRLMDEAET
-630 ILGRMGK
+630 ILDRMGK

>member
-1 MTLKTMNRGI
+1 MNIGKFKYALSVIAIAGFVSGIGI
-11 SALALLV
+11 SNI
-18 AATSLATVMPI
+18 AAT
-29 QATSA
+29 
-34 QAQSQTENDQQIRW
+34 AQSSDSEQISW
-48 NLTDLYSSFEAW
+48 DLTDLYPTLDSW
-60 DAERQRLNQEIP
+60 NAERERLNEQIK
-72 TIAEFENKLGDSAQ
+72 TIDQFQGTLGNSAQ
-86 SLLKAFDAISAINKE
+86 SLLTAFDAISKINKE

-109 SLGGDEDLRNAEGQE
+109 SLVGDEDLRNAEGQE
-124 KLGLAR
+124 KLSLAR
-130 SMFASL
+130 TMFAAL
-136 GQQTA
+136 GQQTS
-141 FIAPEILAIGGDKIE
+141 FIAPEVLSVGAEKIE
-156 AFIASEPGL
+156 QFISEEPGL

-173 DILRQKKYTLGGE
+173 DILRQKQYTLGNE
-186 AESILANAS
+186 AEGVLANAG

-206 LLSTAGIPWPK
+206 LLSTAAIPWPK
-217 VTLAS
+217 VTLSS
-222 EQIVTLDQA
+222 EQVITLDQA
-231 AYTKYRAVQ
+231 AYSRYRAVQ
-240 NRADRKKV
+240 NREDRKRV
-248 FDAFWKTWKTYEA
+248 FDAFWNTWKTYEA

-269 LVRTHIFTSKS
+269 LVRTHIFSSKS
-280 RGYDSSLD
+280 RGYSNSLE
-288 QAVSGSNVPSDVY
+288 QAVSNSNVPTEVY

-320 LRQRIMGLDDLHYYD
+320 LRQRIMGLPDLHYYD
-335 IYPETTQLER
+335 IYPETTRLEK
-345 EFSIE
+345 EFSVE
-350 DATKLT
+350 DAKELT
-356 LESLAPFG
+356 LVSLEPFG
-364 DEYLTLLEQGLSA
+364 EEYLTLLKEGLNA

-390 GAYMQGA
+390 GAYMQGG
-397 GYDVHPYVLLNFN
+397 GYDVHPYVLLNYN

-431 ARENNP
+431 ARKNNP

-460 EYMLAKDL
+460 EFMLAKDL

-509 ALSGRRMTALYLE
+509 ALSGRRMTELYLE

-598 PLLQKAGVDLTTE
+598 PLLKKAGVDLTT
-611 KPYVTLI
+611 KQPYNTLI
-618 NRMNRLMDEAEV
+618 NRMNRLMDEAET
-630 ILGRMGK
+630 ILDRMGK

>member
-1 MTLKTMNRGI
+1 MSLKLLKRTASAVAITL
-11 SALALLV
+11 ALAV
-18 AATSLATVMPI
+18 PTLAP
-29 QATSA
+29 AHAWA
-34 QAQSQTENDQQIRW
+34 QQNEQDQIRW
-48 NLTDLYSSFEAW
+48 NLTDLYPTLDAW
-60 DAERQRLNQEIP
+60 NTERERVGAEIE
-72 TIAEFENKLGDSAQ
+72 TIAQYKGTLGNSAE
-86 SLLKAFDAISAINKE
+86 SLLTAFDAISAINKE
-101 GARVFIYA
+101 AARVFIYA
-109 SLGGDEDLRNAEGQE
+109 SLGGDEDLRNADGQE
-124 KLGLAR
+124 RLGLAR
-130 SMFASL
+130 SMFAAL
-136 GQQTA
+136 GQQTS
-141 FIAPEILAIGGDKIE
+141 FIAPEILAVGEDQIE
-156 AFIASEPGL
+156 RFIANEPRL
-165 EKHAFQLR
+165 AKHAFQLR
-173 DILRQKKYTLGGE
+173 DILRQKQYTLGGE

-206 LLSTAGIPWPK
+206 LLSTAAIPWPK

-231 AYTKYRAVQ
+231 AYTRYRAVP
-240 NRADRKKV
+240 NRQDRKKV

-269 LVRTHIFTSKS
+269 LVRTHIFTAKS
-280 RGYDSSLD
+280 RGYENSLE
-288 QAVSGSNVPSDVY
+288 QAVSSSNVPTDVY

-320 LRQRIMGLDDLHYYD
+320 LRQRMMGLPDLHYYD

-397 GYDVHPYVLLNFN
+397 GYDVHPYVLLNYN

-431 ARENNP
+431 ARANNP

-468 TDEERLYYIDR
+468 SDEERLYYIDR

-499 RIHELAEAGE
+499 RVHELAEAGE
-509 ALSGRRMTALYLE
+509 ALSGRRMTELYLE

-573 MLAGDETARDDYIN
+573 MLAGDETARDDYIS

-598 PLLQKAGVDLTTE
+598 PLLKKAGVDLTSDV
-611 KPYVTLI
+611 PYTTLI
-618 NRMNRLMDEAEV
+618 NRMNRLMDEAET
-630 ILGRMGK
+630 LLERMGK

>member
-1 MTLKTMNRGI
+1 MTLGKI
-11 SALALLV
+11 KSSLSAFAILLTTASAV
-18 AATSLATVMPI
+18 AVPSMLITPATT
-29 QATSA
+29 A
-34 QAQSQTENDQQIRW
+34 QEQEQIRW
-48 NLTDLYSSFEAW
+48 NLTDLYPSMDAW
-60 DAERQRLNQEIP
+60 DSARSLTNNKIKTIEQYKGTLDQSAE
-72 TIAEFENKLGDSAQ
+72 
-86 SLLKAFDAISAINKE
+86 SLLAAFDAVSAINKDA
-101 GARVFIYA
+101 ARVFIYA

-141 FIAPEILAIGGDKIE
+141 FIAPEILSIGSEKLE
-156 AFIASEPGL
+156 AFIAAEPGL
-165 EKHAFQLR
+165 AKHAFQLR
-173 DILRQKKYTLGGE
+173 DILRQEKFTLGGE
-186 AESILANAS
+186 AESVLANAS

-206 LLSTAGIPWPK
+206 LLSTAAIPWPK

-231 AYTKYRAVQ
+231 AYTRYRAVQ
-240 NRADRKKV
+240 NRDDRKKI
-248 FDAFWKTWKTYEA
+248 FDTFWKTWKTYEA

-269 LVRTHIFTSKS
+269 LVRTHIFSSKS
-280 RGYDSSLD
+280 RGYASSLD
-288 QAVSGSNVPSDVY
+288 QAVSNSNVPSDVY

-345 EFSIE
+345 EFSVE
-350 DATKLT
+350 DAKALT
-356 LESLAPFG
+356 LDSLQPFG
-364 DEYLTLLEQGLSA
+364 DEYLTFLKQGLDA

-431 ARENNP
+431 SRKNNP

-468 TDEERLYYIDR
+468 SDEERLYYIDR
-479 ALEGIRGT
+479 ALEGIRGS

-499 RIHELAEAGE
+499 TIHEMAEAGE
-509 ALSGRRMTALYLE
+509 ALSGRRMTELYLE

-535 TIDPAYAIEW
+535 NINPAYAIEW

-573 MLAGDETARDDYIN
+573 ILAGDETARDDYIN

-598 PLLQKAGVDLTTE
+598 ALLQKAGVDLSTE

-630 ILGRMGK
+630 ILERMGK

>member
-1 MTLKTMNRGI
+1 MRLSKLKYTV
-11 SALALLV
+11 S
-18 AATSLATVMPI
+18 AATMLATAITGAAAPSLA
-29 QATSA
+29 QEAD
-34 QAQSQTENDQQIRW
+34 EQIRW
-48 NLTDLYSSFEAW
+48 DLTDLYPTLDAW
-60 DAERQRLNQEIP
+60 TAERERVNAAIG
-72 TIAEFENKLGDSAQ
+72 TIAQYQGKLGDSAQ
-86 SLLKAFDAISAINKE
+86 SLLAAFDAISAINKE

-109 SLGGDEDLRNAEGQE
+109 SLGGDEDLRDADGQE
-124 KLGLAR
+124 RLSLAR

-136 GQQTA
+136 GQATA
-141 FIAPEILAIGGDKIE
+141 FIAPEILAIGSERIE
-156 AFIASEPGL
+156 EFIASEPGL

-173 DILRQKKYTLGGE
+173 DILRQEAFTMGAE
-186 AESILANAS
+186 AEGVMANAS

-206 LLSTAGIPWPK
+206 LLSTAAIPWPK
-217 VTLAS
+217 VTLEN

-231 AYTKYRAVQ
+231 GYSRYRAVP
-240 NRADRKKV
+240 NREDRKKV
-248 FDAFWKTWKTYEA
+248 FDAFWGTWKTYEA

-269 LVRTHIFTSKS
+269 LIRSHIFQAKS
-280 RGYDSSLD
+280 RGYENSLER
-288 QAVSGSNVPSDVY
+288 AVAGGNIPSDVY

-320 LRQRIMGLDDLHYYD
+320 LRQRIMGLEDLHYYD
-335 IYPETTQLER
+335 IYPETTQLEA
-345 EFSIE
+345 EFSIA
-350 DATKLT
+350 DATRLT
-356 LESLAPFG
+356 LESLEPFG
-364 DEYLTLLEQGLSA
+364 EEYLTLLRQGLEA

-397 GYDVHPYVLLNFN
+397 GYDVHPFVLLNYN

-431 ARENNP
+431 ARANNP

-460 EYMLAKDL
+460 EYMLAKEL

-499 RIHELAEAGE
+499 RVHELAEAGE

-535 TIDPAYAIEW
+535 NIDEAYAIEW
-545 AYIPHFYF
+545 AYIPHFYY

-573 MLAGDETARDDYIN
+573 MLAGDDTARDDYIN

-598 PLLQKAGVDLTTE
+598 ALLKKAGVDLTSGA
-611 KPYVTLI
+611 PYATLI
-618 NRMNRLMDEAEV
+618 NRMNRLMDEAEA
-630 ILGRMGK
+630 ILERMGK

>member
-1 MTLKTMNRGI
+1 MTKQKFRNKI
-11 SALALLV
+11 SALAMLL
-18 AATSLATVMPI
+18 ASATAMTAPSILLAP
-29 QATSA
+29 ATMA
-34 QAQSQTENDQQIRW
+34 QGQEQIRW
-48 NLTDLYSSFEAW
+48 NLTDLYPTFDAW
-60 DAERQRLNQEIP
+60 DAERIRVNSEIK
-72 TIAEFENKLGDSAQ
+72 TIEQYRGTLGNDAQ
-86 SLLKAFDAISAINKE
+86 SLLTAFDAISAISKE

-109 SLGGDEDLRNAEGQE
+109 SLGGDEDLRNAENQE

-130 SMFASL
+130 TMFASL

-141 FIAPEILAIGGDKIE
+141 FIAPEILSIGSEKLE
-156 AFIASEPGL
+156 AFIKVEPGL
-165 EKHAFQLR
+165 QKHAFQLR
-173 DILRQKKYTLGGE
+173 DIIRQKEFTLGGE
-186 AESILANAS
+186 AESVLANAS

-206 LLSTAGIPWPK
+206 LLSTAAIPWPK

-222 EQIVTLDQA
+222 EQVVTLDQA
-231 AYTKYRAVQ
+231 AYTRYRAVQ

-248 FDAFWKTWKTYEA
+248 FDTFWKTWKTYEA

-269 LVRTHIFTSKS
+269 LVRTHIFTAKS
-280 RGYDSSLD
+280 RGYETSLD
-288 QAVSGSNVPSDVY
+288 QAVSNSNVPSDVY

-350 DATKLT
+350 DATALT
-356 LESLAPFG
+356 LESIEPFG
-364 DEYLTLLEQGLSA
+364 GEYLELLKEGLAA

-397 GYDVHPYVLLNFN
+397 GYDVHPYVLLNYN

-431 ARENNP
+431 ARANNP

-460 EYMLAKDL
+460 EFMLAKDL
-468 TDEERLYYIDR
+468 SDEERLYYIDR

-509 ALSGRRMTALYLE
+509 ALSGRRMTELYLE

-535 TIDPAYAIEW
+535 NIDPAYAIEW

-573 MLAGDETARDDYIN
+573 MLAGDGTARDDYIN

-598 PLLQKAGVDLTTE
+598 SLLKKAGVDLTTG
-611 KPYVTLI
+611 KPYATLI

-630 ILGRMGK
+630 ILQRMGK

>member
-1 MTLKTMNRGI
+1 M
-11 SALALLV
+11 
-18 AATSLATVMPI
+18 
-29 QATSA
+29 
-34 QAQSQTENDQQIRW
+34 
-48 NLTDLYSSFEAW
+48 EAW
-60 DAERQRLNQEIP
+60 NAERERVNAEIR
-72 TIAEFENKLGDSAQ
+72 TIAKFEGTLADSAQ
-86 SLLKAFDAISAINKE
+86 SLLAAFDAISAINKE

-124 KLGLAR
+124 RLSLAR

-136 GQQTA
+136 GQATA
-141 FIAPEILAIGGDKIE
+141 FIAPEILAIGEETIE
-156 AFIASEPGL
+156 QFISEEPGL
-165 EKHAFQLR
+165 SKHAFQLR
-173 DILRQKKYTLGGE
+173 DILRQKQFTLGGE
-186 AESILANAS
+186 AERVLANAG

-206 LLSTAGIPWPK
+206 LLSTAAIPWPK
-217 VTLAS
+217 LTLS
-222 EQIVTLDQA
+222 NEQVITLNQA
-231 AYTKYRAVQ
+231 AYTRYRAVQ
-240 NRADRKKV
+240 NREDRKRV
-248 FDAFWKTWKTYEA
+248 FDAFWNTWKTYEA

-269 LVRTHIFTSKS
+269 LVKTHIFTAKS
-280 RGYDSSLD
+280 RGYENSLE
-288 QAVSGSNVPSDVY
+288 QAVSNSNVPTDVY

-320 LRQRIMGLDDLHYYD
+320 LRQRMMGLPDLHYYD
-335 IYPETTQLER
+335 IYPETTQLEK
-345 EFSIE
+345 EFSVE
-350 DATKLT
+350 EAKKLT
-356 LESLAPFG
+356 LESLQPFG
-364 DEYLTLLEQGLSA
+364 QEYLALLEEGLNS

-397 GYDVHPYVLLNFN
+397 GYDVHPYVLLNYN
-410 KGFED
+410 RGFED

-431 ARENNP
+431 ARANNP

-468 TDEERLYYIDR
+468 SDEERLYYIDR

-499 RIHELAEAGE
+499 KIHELAEAGE
-509 ALSGRRMTALYLE
+509 ALSGRRMTEIYLD

-535 TIDPAYAIEW
+535 NIDEAYAIEW

-598 PLLQKAGVDLTTE
+598 PLLTSAGVDLTSE
-611 KPYVTLI
+611 EPYSTLI
-618 NRMNRLMDEAEV
+618 NRMNRLMDEAET
-630 ILGRMGK
+630 ILDRMGK